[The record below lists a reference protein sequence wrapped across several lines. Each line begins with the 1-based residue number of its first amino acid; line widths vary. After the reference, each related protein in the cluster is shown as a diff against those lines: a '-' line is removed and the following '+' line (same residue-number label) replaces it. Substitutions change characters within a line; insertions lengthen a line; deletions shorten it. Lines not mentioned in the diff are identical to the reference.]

1 MPAKKTT
8 TPAPAADIKETAS
21 TPAKTAPKKVVKKTS
36 TLKAAAAAPV
46 VAAKVAP
53 VVEAAGGG
61 ADAEEADKPEES
73 DLMEVS
79 AVFFTKLQQMGTMIT
94 AIKSEYRALEKKWVR
109 EIKQAQ
115 KAAKRKRKVG
125 NRAPS
130 GFVKA
135 ARISD
140 ELAAF
145 LGVDKGVEMA
155 RTDVTKEIT
164 AYVKKHELQDPAN
177 GRDINPD
184 AKLKKLLHIGADDK
198 LSYFNLQKFMS
209 PHFHKKS
216 DDAVPAVAAV

>member
-8 TPAPAADIKETAS
+8 TPAPAADVKET
-21 TPAKTAPKKVVKKTS
+21 TAPKTTKKVVKKS
-36 TLKAAAAAPV
+36 TPKVEAAAPEPV
-46 VAAKVAP
+46 AEPVAAP
-53 VVEAAGGG
+53 VETEKSE
-61 ADAEEADKPEES
+61 DS
-73 DLMEVS
+73 DLMETS
-79 AVFFTKLQQMGTMIT
+79 AEFFTKLQQMGTMLT
-94 AIKSEYRALEKKWVR
+94 AIKTEYRALEKKWVK
-109 EIKQAQ
+109 EIKQSQ
-115 KAAKRKRKVG
+115 KAAKKKRKVG

-164 AYVKKHELQDPAN
+164 AYVKAHSLQDKDN
-177 GRDINPD
+177 GRQINPD
-184 AKLKKLLHIGADDK
+184 AKLKKLLHLGADDV

-209 PHFHKKS
+209 PHFEKKS
-216 DDAVPAVAAV
+216 DQVAAAAQN

>member
-8 TPAPAADIKETAS
+8 TPTTTVNETPA
-21 TPAKTAPKKVVKKTS
+21 TPAKSAPKKVVKKAT
-36 TLKAAAAAPV
+36 KAAAPAPE
-46 VAAKVAP
+46 P
-53 VVEAAGGG
+53 VVEAPVAPV
-61 ADAEEADKPEES
+61 AASSEEAEKSEDN
-73 DLMEVS
+73 DLMETS
-79 AVFFTKLQQMGTMIT
+79 AVFFTKLQQMGTMLT
-94 AIKSEYRALEKKWVR
+94 AIKTEYRALERKWVR
-109 EIKQAQ
+109 EIKQSQ
-115 KAAKRKRKVG
+115 KLAKKKRKVG

-164 AYVKKHELQDPAN
+164 AYVKAHSLQDKDN
-177 GRDINPD
+177 GRQINPD
-184 AKLKKLLHIGADDK
+184 AKLKKLLHLGSDDV

-216 DDAVPAVAAV
+216 DDAPQPVVQA

>member
-8 TPAPAADIKETAS
+8 TPAPAADVKET
-21 TPAKTAPKKVVKKTS
+21 TAPKTTKKVVKKS
-36 TLKAAAAAPV
+36 TPKVEAAAPEPV
-46 VAAKVAP
+46 AEPVAAP
-53 VVEAAGGG
+53 VETEKSE
-61 ADAEEADKPEES
+61 DS
-73 DLMEVS
+73 DLMETS
-79 AVFFTKLQQMGTMIT
+79 AVFFTKLQQMGTMLT
-94 AIKSEYRALEKKWVR
+94 AIKTEYRALEKKWVK
-109 EIKQAQ
+109 EIKQSQ
-115 KAAKRKRKVG
+115 KAAKKKRKVG

-164 AYVKKHELQDPAN
+164 AYVKAHSLQDKDN
-177 GRDINPD
+177 GRQINPD
-184 AKLKKLLHIGADDK
+184 AKLKKLLHLGADDV

-209 PHFHKKS
+209 PHFEKKS
-216 DDAVPAVAAV
+216 DQVAAAAQN

>member
-8 TPAPAADIKETAS
+8 TTAPAADVKETAS
-21 TPAKTAPKKVVKKTS
+21 TPAKTAPKKVVKK
-36 TLKAAAAAPV
+36 AAVKAAPV
-46 VAAKVAP
+46 AVTPAP
-53 VVEAAGGG
+53 VVEVP
-61 ADAEEADKPEES
+61 AEIEEVEESKES

-164 AYVKKHELQDPAN
+164 AYVKKHELQDPNN

-184 AKLKKLLHIGADDK
+184 AKLKKLLHIGVDDK
-198 LSYFNLQKFMS
+198 LSYFNLQKYMS
-209 PHFHKKS
+209 PHFHKKG
-216 DDAVPAVAAV
+216 DDAPQAAAAQN

>member
-8 TPAPAADIKETAS
+8 TPATEPAKETAS
-21 TPAKTAPKKVVKKTS
+21 AAKTPKKVVKKVAA
-36 TLKAAAAAPV
+36 KAAAPSPAPV
-46 VAAKVAP
+46 AEASAAEP
-53 VVEAAGGG
+53 
-61 ADAEEADKPEES
+61 AEEVEKTEES
-73 DLMEVS
+73 DLMETS
-79 AVFFTKLQQMGTMIT
+79 AVFFTKLQQMGTMLT
-94 AIKSEYRALEKKWVR
+94 AIKAEYRALEKKWVK

-115 KAAKRKRKVG
+115 KAAKKKRKVG

-145 LGVDKGVEMA
+145 LGVNKGIEMA

-164 AYVKKHELQDPAN
+164 AYVKKHSLQDPEN
-177 GRDINPD
+177 GRDIHPD
-184 AKLKKLLHIGADDK
+184 AKLKKLLQIGANDK

-209 PHFHKKS
+209 PHFEKKS
-216 DDAVPAVAAV
+216 DQVAAQTA

>member
-8 TPAPAADIKETAS
+8 TAAAPETKET
-21 TPAKTAPKKVVKKTS
+21 TPSPTKTPKKVVKK
-36 TLKAAAAAPV
+36 A
-46 VAAKVAP
+46 VAATTTTTAATTTTPAP
-53 VVEAAGGG
+53 IVEAAVS
-61 ADAEEADKPEES
+61 DPAEVEEKEKPEES

-79 AVFFTKLQQMGTMIT
+79 AVFFTKLQQLGTMLT
-94 AIKSEYRALEKKWVR
+94 AVKTEYRALEKKWVR
-109 EIKQAQ
+109 EIKQSQ

-164 AYVKKHELQDPAN
+164 AYVKQHKLQDKDN
-177 GRDINPD
+177 GRQINPD
-184 AKLKKLLHIGADDK
+184 AKLKQLLHLGADDV

-216 DDAVPAVAAV
+216 DDVIQPTI

>member
-8 TPAPAADIKETAS
+8 TPTTTVNETPA
-21 TPAKTAPKKVVKKTS
+21 TPAKSAPKKVVKKAT
-36 TLKAAAAAPV
+36 KAAAPAPE
-46 VAAKVAP
+46 P
-53 VVEAAGGG
+53 VVEAPVAPV
-61 ADAEEADKPEES
+61 AASSEEAEKSEDN
-73 DLMEVS
+73 DLMETS
-79 AVFFTKLQQMGTMIT
+79 AVFFTKLQQMGTMLT
-94 AIKSEYRALEKKWVR
+94 AIKTEYRALERKWVR
-109 EIKQAQ
+109 EIKQSQ
-115 KAAKRKRKVG
+115 KLAKKKRKVG

-164 AYVKKHELQDPAN
+164 AYVKAHSLQDKDN
-177 GRDINPD
+177 GRQINPD
-184 AKLKKLLHIGADDK
+184 AKLKKLLHLGADDV

-209 PHFHKKS
+209 PHFEKKS
-216 DDAVPAVAAV
+216 DQVAAAAQN

>member
-8 TPAPAADIKETAS
+8 TPAPAADVKETT
-21 TPAKTAPKKVVKKTS
+21 TPKTTKKVVKKS
-36 TLKAAAAAPV
+36 TPKVEAAAPEP
-46 VAAKVAP
+46 VAEPVDAP
-53 VVEAAGGG
+53 VETEKSE
-61 ADAEEADKPEES
+61 DS
-73 DLMEVS
+73 DLMETS
-79 AVFFTKLQQMGTMIT
+79 AVFFTKLHQMGTMLT
-94 AIKSEYRALEKKWVR
+94 AIKTEYRTLEKKWVK
-109 EIKQAQ
+109 EIKQSQ
-115 KAAKRKRKVG
+115 KAAKKKRKVG

-164 AYVKKHELQDPAN
+164 AYVKAHSLQDKDN
-177 GRDINPD
+177 GRQINPD
-184 AKLKKLLHIGADDK
+184 AKLKKLLHLGADDV

-209 PHFHKKS
+209 PHFEKKS
-216 DDAVPAVAAV
+216 DQVAAAAAAAAQN

>member
-8 TPAPAADIKETAS
+8 TPATEPAKEASS
-21 TPAKTAPKKVVKKTS
+21 TPAKTPKKVVKKV
-36 TLKAAAAAPV
+36 AAKAAAPV
-46 VAAKVAP
+46 VAP
-53 VVEAAGGG
+53 VTEAAP
-61 ADAEEADKPEES
+61 AAETEEVEKSEES
-73 DLMEVS
+73 DLMETS
-79 AVFFTKLQQMGTMIT
+79 AVFFTKLQQLGTMLT
-94 AIKSEYRALEKKWVR
+94 TIKAEYRALEKKWTK

-115 KAAKRKRKVG
+115 KAAKKKRKVG

-145 LGVDKGVEMA
+145 LGVNKGIEMA

-164 AYVKKHELQDPAN
+164 AYVKKHSLQDPDN
-177 GRDINPD
+177 GRDIHPD
-184 AKLKKLLHIGADDK
+184 AKLKKLLQIGANDK

-209 PHFHKKS
+209 PHFEKKS
-216 DDAVPAVAAV
+216 DQIAAAAAAAAQTA

>member
-8 TPAPAADIKETAS
+8 TTPAADIKETAS
-21 TPAKTAPKKVVKKTS
+21 TPAKTAPKKVVKKAAV
-36 TLKAAAAAPV
+36 KAATPV
-46 VAAKVAP
+46 PEP
-53 VVEAAGGG
+53 VVEAAT
-61 ADAEEADKPEES
+61 APTEAEGVVEKPEES

-109 EIKQAQ
+109 EIKQSQ

-164 AYVKKHELQDPAN
+164 AYVKAHSLQDKDN
-177 GRDINPD
+177 GRQINPD
-184 AKLKKLLHIGADDK
+184 AKLKKLLHLGADDV
-198 LSYFNLQKFMS
+198 LSYFNLQRFMS

-216 DDAVPAVAAV
+216 DDLPQAAAAAV

>member
-8 TPAPAADIKETAS
+8 TPATTVNETPA
-21 TPAKTAPKKVVKKTS
+21 TPAKSAPKKVVKKAA
-36 TLKAAAAAPV
+36 KAAAPTPEV
-46 VAAKVAP
+46 
-53 VVEAAGGG
+53 VVEAAV
-61 ADAEEADKPEES
+61 APATEETEVEKAEDN
-73 DLMEVS
+73 DLMETS

-94 AIKSEYRALEKKWVR
+94 AIKSEYRALERKWVR
-109 EIKQAQ
+109 EIKQSQ
-115 KAAKRKRKVG
+115 KLAKKKRKVG

-145 LGVDKGVEMA
+145 LNVDKGVEMA

-164 AYVKKHELQDPAN
+164 AYVKAHSLQDKDN
-177 GRDINPD
+177 GRQINPD
-184 AKLKKLLHIGADDK
+184 AKLKKLLHLGSDDV

-209 PHFHKKS
+209 PHFEKKS
-216 DDAVPAVAAV
+216 DQVAAAAAAQN

>member
-21 TPAKTAPKKVVKKTS
+21 APTKTATKKVVKK
-36 TLKAAAAAPV
+36 AAVKAAAPV
-46 VAAKVAP
+46 PEP
-53 VVEAAGGG
+53 VVEAPAPVE
-61 ADAEEADKPEES
+61 AEGVDKPEES

-109 EIKQAQ
+109 EIKQSQ

-164 AYVKKHELQDPAN
+164 AYVKAHSLQDKDN
-177 GRDINPD
+177 GRQINPD
-184 AKLKKLLHIGADDK
+184 AKLKKLLHLGADDV

-216 DDAVPAVAAV
+216 DDAPQASA

>member
-8 TPAPAADIKETAS
+8 TPAPAADVKET
-21 TPAKTAPKKVVKKTS
+21 TAPKTTKKVVKKS
-36 TLKAAAAAPV
+36 TPKVEAAAPAPV
-46 VAAKVAP
+46 AEPVAAP
-53 VVEAAGGG
+53 VETEKSE
-61 ADAEEADKPEES
+61 DS
-73 DLMEVS
+73 DLMETS
-79 AVFFTKLQQMGTMIT
+79 AEFFTKLQQMGTMLT
-94 AIKSEYRALEKKWVR
+94 AIKTEYRALEKKWVK
-109 EIKQAQ
+109 EIKQSQ
-115 KAAKRKRKVG
+115 KAAKKKRKVG

-164 AYVKKHELQDPAN
+164 AYVKAHSLQDKDN
-177 GRDINPD
+177 GRQINPD
-184 AKLKKLLHIGADDK
+184 AKLKKLLHLGADDV

-209 PHFHKKS
+209 PHFEKKS
-216 DDAVPAVAAV
+216 DQVAAAAAAQN

>member
-21 TPAKTAPKKVVKKTS
+21 TPAKTAPKKVVKK
-36 TLKAAAAAPV
+36 AAVKAAAPV
-46 VAAKVAP
+46 PEP
-53 VVEAAGGG
+53 VVEAAAPTEAEG
-61 ADAEEADKPEES
+61 AEKPEES

-109 EIKQAQ
+109 EIKQSQ
-115 KAAKRKRKVG
+115 KAAKKKRKVG

-164 AYVKKHELQDPAN
+164 AYVKAHSLQDKDN
-177 GRDINPD
+177 GRQINPD
-184 AKLKKLLHIGADDK
+184 AKLKKLLHLGADDV

-209 PHFHKKS
+209 PHFHKKG
-216 DDAVPAVAAV
+216 DDAPQAGAV

>member
-8 TPAPAADIKETAS
+8 TTPTADIKETAS
-21 TPAKTAPKKVVKKTS
+21 TPAKTAPKKVVKKAAAP
-36 TLKAAAAAPV
+36 KAATPV

-61 ADAEEADKPEES
+61 VADAEEADKPEES

-94 AIKSEYRALEKKWVR
+94 AVKSEYRALEKKWVR

-164 AYVKKHELQDPAN
+164 AYVKKHELQDPDN

-184 AKLKKLLHIGADDK
+184 AKLKKLLHIGVDDK
-198 LSYFNLQKFMS
+198 LSYFNLQKYMS
-209 PHFHKKS
+209 PHFHKKG
-216 DDAVPAVAAV
+216 DDAPLAQVAAA

>member
-8 TPAPAADIKETAS
+8 TPAPTADIKETAS
-21 TPAKTAPKKVVKKTS
+21 TPAKTAPKKVVKK
-36 TLKAAAAAPV
+36 AAAPKAASPTP
-46 VAAKVAP
+46 AAKVSAPVP
-53 VVEAAGGG
+53 VVEAAGG
-61 ADAEEADKPEES
+61 ADAEDADKPEES

-94 AIKSEYRALEKKWVR
+94 AIKSEYRALEKKWTR

-145 LGVDKGVEMA
+145 LGVNKGVEMA

-164 AYVKKHELQDPAN
+164 AYVKKHELQDPTN

-216 DDAVPAVAAV
+216 DDAPQASQN

>member
-8 TPAPAADIKETAS
+8 TSTANVNETAS
-21 TPAKTAPKKVVKKTS
+21 TPAKTAPKKVVKK
-36 TLKAAAAAPV
+36 AATKAAAPV
-46 VAAKVAP
+46 APIEP
-53 VVEAAGGG
+53 VVNAVVSTET
-61 ADAEEADKPEES
+61 EEVEKSEES

-94 AIKSEYRALEKKWVR
+94 TIKSEYRALEKKWIR
-109 EIKQAQ
+109 EIKQSQ
-115 KAAKRKRKVG
+115 KAAKKKRKVG

-164 AYVKKHELQDPAN
+164 AYVKAHSLQDKDN
-177 GRDINPD
+177 GRQINPD
-184 AKLKKLLHIGADDK
+184 AKLKKLLHLGADDV

-216 DDAVPAVAAV
+216 DDLQQPVVAA

>member
-8 TPAPAADIKETAS
+8 TTPTADIKETAS
-21 TPAKTAPKKVVKKTS
+21 TPAKTAPKKVVKKAAV
-36 TLKAAAAAPV
+36 KAATPAAPE
-46 VAAKVAP
+46 P
-53 VVEAAGGG
+53 VVESAAPT
-61 ADAEEADKPEES
+61 ETEVVEKPEES

-109 EIKQAQ
+109 EIKQSQ
-115 KAAKRKRKVG
+115 KAAKKKRKVG

-164 AYVKKHELQDPAN
+164 AYVKAHSLQDKAN
-177 GRDINPD
+177 GRQINPD
-184 AKLKKLLHIGADDK
+184 AKLKKLLHLGADDV
-198 LSYFNLQKFMS
+198 LSYFNLQRFMS

-216 DDAVPAVAAV
+216 DDLPQAAAAAV

>member
-8 TPAPAADIKETAS
+8 TTTPAADIKETAS
-21 TPAKTAPKKVVKKTS
+21 TPAKTAPQKVVKKAAAPP
-36 TLKAAAAAPV
+36 KAATPV
-46 VAAKVAP
+46 VAAKAAP

-61 ADAEEADKPEES
+61 VDTEEADKPEES

-94 AIKSEYRALEKKWVR
+94 AVKSEYRALEKKWVR